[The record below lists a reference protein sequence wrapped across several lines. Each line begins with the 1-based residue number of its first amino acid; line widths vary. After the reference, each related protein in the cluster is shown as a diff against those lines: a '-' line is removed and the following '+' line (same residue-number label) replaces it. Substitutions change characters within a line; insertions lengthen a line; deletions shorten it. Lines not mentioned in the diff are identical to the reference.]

1 MPSIPIPT
9 TDERQRVKT
18 AGHPPRPP
26 IDSAHVRAPHVRPR
40 RRRPGLARLGGAVEP
55 VRAPRPP
62 RAVTG
67 DAGVP
72 GRERRGEP
80 RPRRGGHR
88 GAARANPA
96 GGPPPPPPPPPPPAR
111 RGARHQL
118 PGAARPPRGP

>member
-9 TDERQRVKT
+9 TDERQRVK
-18 AGHPPRPP
+18 ASGAAPRPP

-88 GAARANPA
+88 GAAGANPA
-96 GGPPPPPPPPPPPAR
+96 GGPLSPPPPPPP
-111 RGARHQL
+111 RG
-118 PGAARPPRGP
+118 PRGGPHQPPDA